1 MPHPLMSL
9 SNCMFKQFA
18 ANDALINKNAVKEA
32 RAVLVLANKNA
43 AMEKKTEAKKLSDA
57 ASELKKQNNIAKQN
71 ALSEAAS
78 ELKKQNN
85 IAKQNATMEKKLDA
99 KKLSEAA
106 SELKKQNNIAKQNA
120 AMQKKQD
127 AKKLSEA
134 ASELKK
140 QHNIAKKNATN
151 AVSVARQALKVA
163 NKTNKTNKKNFHLDK
178 NTTDN
183 TAYAVYV
190 AEKALDLAT
199 TVHQA
204 YTTSVP
210 VVFATRVNTNVI

>member
-32 RAVLVLANKNA
+32 RAMVVLANKNA
-43 AMEKKTEAKKLSDA
+43 TMEKKLDAKK
-57 ASELKKQNNIAKQN
+57 
-71 ALSEAAS
+71 LSEAAS

-85 IAKQNATMEKKLDA
+85 IAKQNA
-99 KKLSEAA
+99 LSEAA

>member
-1 MPHPLMSL
+1 MTHPLMSL

-43 AMEKKTEAKKLSDA
+43 AMEKKTEAKKLSEA

-85 IAKQNATMEKKLDA
+85 IAKQNATMEKKL
-99 KKLSEAA
+99 
-106 SELKKQNNIAKQNA
+106 
-120 AMQKKQD
+120 D

>member
-32 RAVLVLANKNA
+32 RAMLVLANKNA
-43 AMEKKTEAKKLSDA
+43 AMEKKLDAKK
-57 ASELKKQNNIAKQN
+57 
-71 ALSEAAS
+71 LSEAAS

-85 IAKQNATMEKKLDA
+85 IAKQNA
-99 KKLSEAA
+99 LSEAA

-163 NKTNKTNKKNFHLDK
+163 NKTNKTNKKNFHIDK

>member
-9 SNCMFKQFA
+9 SICMFKQFA

-32 RAVLVLANKNA
+32 RAMLVLANKNA
-43 AMEKKTEAKKLSDA
+43 AMEKKTEAKKLSEA

-85 IAKQNATMEKKLDA
+85 IAKQNATMEKKL
-99 KKLSEAA
+99 
-106 SELKKQNNIAKQNA
+106 
-120 AMQKKQD
+120 D